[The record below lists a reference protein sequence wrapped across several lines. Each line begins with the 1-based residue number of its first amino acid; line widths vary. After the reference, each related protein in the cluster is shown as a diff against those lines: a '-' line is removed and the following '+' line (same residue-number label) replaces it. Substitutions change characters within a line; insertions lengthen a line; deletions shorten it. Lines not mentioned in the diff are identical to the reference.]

1 MATRANV
8 AKTTHKMPVLV
19 TCYRCKK
26 SVDEKKTALCSI
38 CKNRMEPDCDGYP
51 LQTYR
56 LKSQESK
63 TKWRCS
69 KCTKKTVPKNVPSP
83 DDNISNNV
91 TVRKKP
97 AYSINHLHTDIYKN
111 KRKLLSPNQD
121 SHILSDYD
129 TSCETDTNT
138 PKRLLTDSLDG
149 SSTIKSPILYYE
161 MQDTIAQLTT
171 KLECAEN
178 ALECKTL
185 QNNELNKQ
193 VEELTKE
200 IKLLKTMTEA
210 GFVKAQSDNL
220 PKIDA
225 FMMTAYFASNPDFT
239 SAEIRGV
246 KAARSTRE
254 SYGDSA
260 VGYVQVKRDGD
271 ICVVKARIT
280 PEHNVRQKCY
290 AVICTCN
297 ETEETILS
305 VQCEDCAAHLGGC
318 KHAIAFLA
326 WLHRRSEDPSTTSIE
341 CYWKKS
347 KLSSIGTSKKFI
359 KAKEMYKTPKHE
371 LVPTSLNTES
381 FLTVVKNNCTLVGDT
396 KNHLMKFYRAPSTVE
411 KLSIHHLLSTSKATN
426 PLDFIEY
433 CKLIMTADACK
444 GAAIATLE
452 QNDCPLWHELRYG
465 RITASKAYDAAHC
478 NTLDGTL
485 TETILGASKLRDTEA
500 MERGRLLESQVLKEV
515 EKICKI
521 KISKCGL
528 KLNSTHPIMG
538 ASPDGENSVYSIEI
552 KCPTSEKAMGR
563 YVSSGNKVTA
573 KYMAQVQLQMHFS
586 NKAKALFCVADKD
599 FEKTKKISILE
610 VNYDQQ
616 LCENL
621 LEKCDIFWNK
631 AIFPKLNIFTSF
643 LVLGVDFDTEGGRI
657 RVHLLA
663 SSKHDKSLKPLSAI
677 TALLG
682 VALPPYPS
690 EIKLIKPS
698 GVHEI
703 KYFKVLHFLYCDQFG
718 LILTCTALSHAMSS
732 QYEKWKALPEDHHIQ
747 YGKYCILVDHR
758 HLCGNPIVNNK
769 NNRQSFTSQDIF
781 STPTSG
787 RLLDVE
793 DPTETTYRHLHK
805 TIATLQKELTCAE
818 QEIKT
823 LNAQIQVLE
832 QSLKNKQEQQQLT
845 IKTKKPIQASL
856 YDATC
861 KNTIRVFGAQQC
873 VGLAAALTRSRETT
887 RYVKYDVRGETM
899 PNALS
904 DTIVKKCFSTKLCND
919 DKIIICLGENDY
931 DMKHVLSQLKIFL
944 QTYCSNNNTILGSKF
959 VYT

>member
-1 MATRANV
+1 
-8 AKTTHKMPVLV
+8 
-19 TCYRCKK
+19 
-26 SVDEKKTALCSI
+26 
-38 CKNRMEPDCDGYP
+38 
-51 LQTYR
+51 
-56 LKSQESK
+56 
-63 TKWRCS
+63 
-69 KCTKKTVPKNVPSP
+69 
-83 DDNISNNV
+83 
-91 TVRKKP
+91 
-97 AYSINHLHTDIYKN
+97 
-111 KRKLLSPNQD
+111 
-121 SHILSDYD
+121 
-129 TSCETDTNT
+129 
-138 PKRLLTDSLDG
+138 
-149 SSTIKSPILYYE
+149 
-161 MQDTIAQLTT
+161 
-171 KLECAEN
+171 
-178 ALECKTL
+178 
-185 QNNELNKQ
+185 
-193 VEELTKE
+193 
-200 IKLLKTMTEA
+200 MTEA

-682 VALPPYPS
+682 GKAYNFNEAVLMKKHRESMQKVNAFFRDLAIVLNNWKAGMNKKEEETGRNIERMQQTVHLNLRAGSFAKMFYSTKSTFTKSPFPDY
-690 EIKLIKPS
+690 INKPS
-698 GVHEI
+698 FPLSEGT
-703 KYFKVLHFLYCDQFG
+703 KNVLD
-718 LILTCTALSHAMSS
+718 TSA
-732 QYEKWKALPEDHHIQ
+732 KAGQ
-747 YGKYCILVDHR
+747 
-758 HLCGNPIVNNK
+758 
-769 NNRQSFTSQDIF
+769 TS
-781 STPTSG
+781 
-787 RLLDVE
+787 E
-793 DPTETTYRHLHK
+793 
-805 TIATLQKELTCAE
+805 
-818 QEIKT
+818 
-823 LNAQIQVLE
+823 
-832 QSLKNKQEQQQLT
+832 
-845 IKTKKPIQASL
+845 
-856 YDATC
+856 
-861 KNTIRVFGAQQC
+861 
-873 VGLAAALTRSRETT
+873 
-887 RYVKYDVRGETM
+887 
-899 PNALS
+899 
-904 DTIVKKCFSTKLCND
+904 
-919 DKIIICLGENDY
+919 
-931 DMKHVLSQLKIFL
+931 
-944 QTYCSNNNTILGSKF
+944 
-959 VYT
+959 